1 MREGRSLPVSPEIRT
16 PPWPV
21 LDTLWWSDMEK
32 PAQSA
37 TGRRGD
43 AATRRRTYG
52 SLFSGIGGLDLG
64 FDRAGFECRFQI
76 EIDPFCREILEKH
89 WPGVPKHHDIRTAT
103 AAVLSPVDV
112 LIGGFPCQDVSQA
125 GKRVGIEGSRTGLWS
140 EFARI
145 IGELRP
151 RFVVAE
157 NVPGLL
163 TSRGAMGRL
172 LGDLARLGYVGCWRC
187 LRASEF
193 GASHIRKRVFIVAY
207 QPSARWD
214 GTARPRQLLERRPLQ
229 AARLGDERAD
239 LANCPPGGRRELREP
254 SGSGGLTDGS
264 HEAVGHAA
272 GTRTSGRPEEGGSR
286 GSVGESGGRLADP
299 SNRLIPQRGRR
310 PEGRGGIG
318 SAGADVSDTGEPG
331 LPHTE
336 QAELSEPL
344 GNNEGRAASELRGTQ
359 LPRFAPGPS
368 DPRWPAILRER
379 PDLAPALGY
388 PDRQHGNHAGSGAGA
403 DSGQQPGPAKVREPG
418 ETAAQ
423 SKICLLADGLPA
435 GLDRAMQDRTKR
447 IG

>member
-89 WPGVPKHHDIRTAT
+89 WPGVPKHHDIRVAT

-125 GKRVGIEGSRTGLWS
+125 GKRAGIEGSRTGLWA

-163 TSRGAMGRL
+163 TSRGAMGRV

-207 QPSARWD
+207 RS
-214 GTARPRQLLERRPLQ
+214 GEGRREDTRG
-229 AARLGDERAD
+229 ALGDETAYGRARRHRREPD
-239 LANCPPGGRRELREP
+239 GDNEFGGEGATVANSTRGRALPVQQPRRLRGAEPASAELAPCPPGGRR
-254 SGSGGLTDGS
+254 
-264 HEAVGHAA
+264 
-272 GTRTSGRPEEGGSR
+272 
-286 GSVGESGGRLADP
+286 
-299 SNRLIPQRGRR
+299 
-310 PEGRGGIG
+310 
-318 SAGADVSDTGEPG
+318 
-331 LPHTE
+331 
-336 QAELSEPL
+336 
-344 GNNEGRAASELRGTQ
+344 
-359 LPRFAPGPS
+359 
-368 DPRWPAILRER
+368 
-379 PDLAPALGY
+379 
-388 PDRQHGNHAGSGAGA
+388 DR
-403 DSGQQPGPAKVREPG
+403 K
-418 ETAAQ
+418 
-423 SKICLLADGLPA
+423 
-435 GLDRAMQDRTKR
+435 
-447 IG
+447 